1 MLYTI
6 INSARF
12 CFYNTFCKS
21 GFTKNTLIYP
31 DGLTAILPKSM
42 DENSP
47 NYEQYMIDNNLLC
60 AICLE
65 ELFSNPNKND
75 RDKNHREKND
85 RDKRTNICCKYIHT
99 KKKEKKEKKEKE
111 KKEKDRE
118 RRPSITCVELPCK
131 HTFHKSCISD
141 WFSRYRNC
149 PTCKMEF

>member
-1 MLYTI
+1 MRNYYIVKHMLYTI

-31 DGLTAILPKSM
+31 DGLNAILPKYI

-60 AICLE
+60 AICLD
-65 ELFSNPNKND
+65 ELFSKSNKNRVKHD
-75 RDKNHREKND
+75 REKND

-99 KKKEKKEKKEKE
+99 KKEREKGR
-111 KKEKDRE
+111 D
-118 RRPSITCVELPCK
+118 RRPSIICVELPCK
-131 HTFHKSCISD
+131 HTFHRSCIAD

>member
-1 MLYTI
+1 MRNYYIVKHMLYTI

-12 CFYNTFCKS
+12 QFYNIFCKS

-31 DGLTAILPKSM
+31 DGLTTILPKSM

-65 ELFSNPNKND
+65 ELFSKPNSD
-75 RDKNHREKND
+75 REKND
-85 RDKRTNICCKYIHT
+85 REKRHNICCKYIHT
-99 KKKEKKEKKEKE
+99 KKEKEKE
-111 KKEKDRE
+111 KEKGRGRG

-131 HTFHKSCISD
+131 HTFHKSCIAD